1 MIKLGDLG
9 KEVYYI
15 DPKVKVVKEGIIS
28 GVNIAQ
34 SGYSLISIFC
44 EDGTAQLE
52 NKHVHRTKDA
62 AEQRLIEINPLLAS
76 ADIEI
81 ENAKEKVDKI
91 RLEVI
96 GEPEFTELAL
106 KIVGSK

>member
-1 MIKLGDLG
+1 M
-9 KEVYYI
+9 
-15 DPKVKVVKEGIIS
+15 
-28 GVNIAQ
+28 VNEE
-34 SGYSLISIFC
+34 YLD
-44 EDGTAQLE
+44 ET
-52 NKHVHRTKDA
+52 
-62 AEQRLIEINPLLAS
+62 
-76 ADIEI
+76 DIEI